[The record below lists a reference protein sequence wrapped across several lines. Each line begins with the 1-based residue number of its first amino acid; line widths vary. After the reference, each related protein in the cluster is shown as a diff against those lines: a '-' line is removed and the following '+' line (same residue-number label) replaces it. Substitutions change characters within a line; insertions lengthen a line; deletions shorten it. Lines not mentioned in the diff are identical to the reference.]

1 MSNWFAAVAMLHAV
15 LGNTNQREQ
24 LLRVQLATSLG
35 NPPVSLLQQ
44 CCNMLGQVGFYFI
57 LLYYLL
63 CAGWQA
69 CNGPFLR
76 IFVVCRLAGL

>member
-44 CCNMLGQVGFYFI
+44 CCNMLAQVGFYFI
-57 LLYYLL
+57 LNLL

-69 CNGPFLR
+69 CNGHFLR
-76 IFVVCRLAGL
+76 IFVREVTKVAD